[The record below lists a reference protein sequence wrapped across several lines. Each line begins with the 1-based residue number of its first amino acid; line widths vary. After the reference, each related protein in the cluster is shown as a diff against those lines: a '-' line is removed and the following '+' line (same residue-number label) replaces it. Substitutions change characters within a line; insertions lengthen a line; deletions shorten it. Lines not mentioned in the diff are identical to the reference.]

1 MSEIGSRSLLEPTEI
16 ARVPSIV
23 SSSFP
28 QVNTDVVDTDIR
40 AAKVEE
46 TFIEKA
52 FLLNDI

>member
-1 MSEIGSRSLLEPTEI
+1 MSGIGSRSLFEPTEI
-16 ARVPSIV
+16 ARIPSLV

-40 AAKVEE
+40 SAKVEE

>member
-1 MSEIGSRSLLEPTEI
+1 MSGIGSRSLFEPTEI
-16 ARVPSIV
+16 ARIPSLV

>member
-16 ARVPSIV
+16 ARVPSLV

-52 FLLNDI
+52 FQLNDI